1 MNRYGIIGLLLW
13 VFFPL
18 VASAQIPDSIAGPLT
33 ALVRRVEQ
41 FGRALPQEKVALH
54 LDNTSYY
61 QGDDIWFQCYVVAS
75 GLNRPTEWSKTLY
88 VELLNPGGEIVSK
101 QILPVR
107 NGRCHGHFALTQ
119 LPFYSGF
126 YEVRAYTKYMLN
138 FDEASVFSRIIPVF
152 DKPEVPGNYVEKEI
166 SPRVGKYPQERKR
179 PRKEK
184 KLNLRFYPEG
194 GYLVKDVPVRVAFE
208 ATDAYGNPV
217 DVSGRVVDKEGR
229 ECLTFAT
236 GHEGK
241 GSFTY
246 TAGEEESQA
255 EVIWNEKRYRFDLP
269 EAREQ
274 GFACS
279 VDNLSSPDSL
289 LTDLLLM
296 SDIKGY
302 VHRPAWYFES
312 GDLAHRR
319 ALDEL
324 LMVQG
329 WRRYDWESMAGVR
342 PFDLKYLPEQGI
354 EMHGTV
360 VSMVRSKPRAG
371 VEVSSFLSS
380 PGEDPE
386 VGRQQSFGLFTTD
399 SLGRFSFVSQIEGK
413 WNLIL
418 AVTKEGKKKDH
429 RIVLDRVFAPAPRM
443 YPLAE
448 MQVRVP
454 GGEQKVAPS
463 SDEQAD
469 TVQVEEDYN
478 LFLQAYEDSLRRLGI
493 DEKIHHLDEVEVKAR
508 KRDKASDVYQARTK
522 SIAYYDVAS
531 EMDDIQDRNGFVG
544 DDIHELMRNM
554 NPDFYTQFSP
564 SGEEYLFYKGRL
576 ALFVINYERTRH
588 EEMDF
593 NKYRSLT
600 LESIK
605 SIYISEDLGTM
616 CRYADPRF
624 TPMNIDKLYGCVV
637 LIETKPE
644 GEIPAKG
651 AKGVRKTWLEGY
663 SKVKEFYSPD
673 YRVLPREEDYRRTL
687 YWQPEL
693 MTDEQGRATVRFFNN
708 SRCRRPRVTVNV
720 LDSDG
725 RIGSLEQ

>member
-1 MNRYGIIGLLLW
+1 MGLLLW

-33 ALVRRVEQ
+33 ALARRVEQ
-41 FGRALPQEKVALH
+41 FGKALPQEKVALH

-107 NGRCHGHFALTQ
+107 NGRFHGHFALTQ

-241 GSFTY
+241 GCFTY
-246 TAGEEESQA
+246 TAGEEEGRA

-354 EMHGTV
+354 ELHGTV

-399 SLGRFSFVSQIEGK
+399 SLGRFSLVSQIEGK

-454 GGEQKVAPS
+454 GEEQKVGPS
-463 SDEQAD
+463 ADEPAD

-708 SRCRRPRVTVNV
+708 SRCRYPRVTVYV

>member
-1 MNRYGIIGLLLW
+1 M
-13 VFFPL
+13 
-18 VASAQIPDSIAGPLT
+18 
-33 ALVRRVEQ
+33 
-41 FGRALPQEKVALH
+41 
-54 LDNTSYY
+54 
-61 QGDDIWFQCYVVAS
+61 
-75 GLNRPTEWSKTLY
+75 
-88 VELLNPGGEIVSK
+88 
-101 QILPVR
+101 
-107 NGRCHGHFALTQ
+107 
-119 LPFYSGF
+119 
-126 YEVRAYTKYMLN
+126 
-138 FDEASVFSRIIPVF
+138 
-152 DKPEVPGNYVEKEI
+152 DKAI
-166 SPRVGKYPQERKR
+166 SPRAGKYPQERKR

-217 DVSGRVVDKEGR
+217 DVSGRVVDKEGHG
-229 ECLTFAT
+229 CLTFAT

-241 GSFTY
+241 GCFTY
-246 TAGEEESQA
+246 TAGEEEGRA

-354 EMHGTV
+354 ELHGTV

-386 VGRQQSFGLFTTD
+386 VGRQLSFGLFTTD

-418 AVTKEGKKKDH
+418 AVTEKGKKKDY

-454 GGEQKVAPS
+454 GEEQKVGPS
-463 SDEQAD
+463 ADEPAD

-564 SGEEYLFYKGRL
+564 SGEEYLFYKGRF

-593 NKYRSLT
+593 NKYRHLT

-616 CRYADPRF
+616 CRY
-624 TPMNIDKLYGCVV
+624 
-637 LIETKPE
+637 
-644 GEIPAKG
+644 
-651 AKGVRKTWLEGY
+651 
-663 SKVKEFYSPD
+663 
-673 YRVLPREEDYRRTL
+673 
-687 YWQPEL
+687 
-693 MTDEQGRATVRFFNN
+693 
-708 SRCRRPRVTVNV
+708 PRVTVNV

-725 RIGSLEQ
+725 RIGSLE

>member
-1 MNRYGIIGLLLW
+1 MENR
-13 VFFPL
+13 
-18 VASAQIPDSIAGPLT
+18 
-33 ALVRRVEQ
+33 
-41 FGRALPQEKVALH
+41 H
-54 LDNTSYY
+54 
-61 QGDDIWFQCYVVAS
+61 
-75 GLNRPTEWSKTLY
+75 
-88 VELLNPGGEIVSK
+88 
-101 QILPVR
+101 
-107 NGRCHGHFALTQ
+107 
-119 LPFYSGF
+119 
-126 YEVRAYTKYMLN
+126 
-138 FDEASVFSRIIPVF
+138 
-152 DKPEVPGNYVEKEI
+152 
-166 SPRVGKYPQERKR
+166 
-179 PRKEK
+179 
-184 KLNLRFYPEG
+184 
-194 GYLVKDVPVRVAFE
+194 
-208 ATDAYGNPV
+208 
-217 DVSGRVVDKEGR
+217 
-229 ECLTFAT
+229 
-236 GHEGK
+236 
-241 GSFTY
+241 
-246 TAGEEESQA
+246 
-255 EVIWNEKRYRFDLP
+255 
-269 EAREQ
+269 
-274 GFACS
+274 
-279 VDNLSSPDSL
+279 SL

-354 EMHGTV
+354 ELHGTV

-386 VGRQQSFGLFTTD
+386 AGRQQSFGLFTTD

-418 AVTKEGKKKDH
+418 AVTEKGKKKDY

-454 GGEQKVAPS
+454 GEEQKVGAS
-463 SDEQAD
+463 ADEPAD

-593 NKYRSLT
+593 NKYRHLT

-624 TPMNIDKLYGCVV
+624 TPKNIDKLYGCVV

-708 SRCRRPRVTVNV
+708 SRCRYPRVTVNV